1 MCVCERFTYVSQLHR
16 SGRFQIKWSS
26 AFIATVAFAYQFVI
40 SLALSLSSSLS
51 LIIVIGVL
59 IYPDHVTI
67 YVMMSTVSLFV
78 NAVRFVGRNSSS
90 FLYHIRM
97 QPKKQQQ
104 QNPQKSPK
112 SVTIKIEIQPE
123 TNEWNI
129 HRAHHLLSLRLEL
142 CYIRINSRIKIPS
155 FIWIFISLVCIIS
168 DVFFL
173 LSSLT
178 PPPLFFLFV
187 SFVRVYGLESIRFSY
202 GSLCSSD
209 IIETEF
215 GEKQFEWQVQWSS

>member
-1 MCVCERFTYVSQLHR
+1 
-16 SGRFQIKWSS
+16 
-26 AFIATVAFAYQFVI
+26 
-40 SLALSLSSSLS
+40 
-51 LIIVIGVL
+51 
-59 IYPDHVTI
+59 
-67 YVMMSTVSLFV
+67 MSTVSLFV

-178 PPPLFFLFV
+178 PPPPF
-187 SFVRVYGLESIRFSY
+187 SFSSSRSFESMDWNQFDFHMAHSVRRT
-202 GSLCSSD
+202 SLKQSLARSSSND
-209 IIETEF
+209 KFNEA
-215 GEKQFEWQVQWSS
+215 VRNRR